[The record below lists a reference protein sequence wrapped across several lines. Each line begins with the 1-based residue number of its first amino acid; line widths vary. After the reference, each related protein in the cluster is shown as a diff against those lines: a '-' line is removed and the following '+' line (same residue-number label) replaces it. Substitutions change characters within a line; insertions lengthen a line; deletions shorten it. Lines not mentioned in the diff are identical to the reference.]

1 MSITKQIILTPPEN
15 FSFRNYLFLL
25 CCEATATSR
34 YVEVA
39 RVQAIKVF
47 RLAVWP
53 QIKSFCP
60 LQNHVGLLKAQSLIV
75 RVSVSTQKNKFL
87 KNGNKGKVNP
97 HFPSIFEF
105 HF

>member
-1 MSITKQIILTPPEN
+1 LS
-15 FSFRNYLFLL
+15 

-34 YVEVA
+34 YVEIA

-53 QIKSFCP
+53 QIKKFLP
-60 LQNHVGLLKAQSLIV
+60 LARSSRRLVKKAQSKDCACERINTKIN
-75 RVSVSTQKNKFL
+75 SKN
-87 KNGNKGKVNP
+87 NNKGKVKP

-105 HF
+105 SF

>member
-1 MSITKQIILTPPEN
+1 MTQKPIVIMSITKQIILTPPEN

-34 YVEVA
+34 YDDLT

-53 QIKSFCP
+53 QIKSFLP
-60 LQNHVGLLKAQSLIV
+60 LARSRRLVK
-75 RVSVSTQKNKFL
+75 ST
-87 KNGNKGKVNP
+87 
-97 HFPSIFEF
+97 IFDCACERINTKK
-105 HF
+105 